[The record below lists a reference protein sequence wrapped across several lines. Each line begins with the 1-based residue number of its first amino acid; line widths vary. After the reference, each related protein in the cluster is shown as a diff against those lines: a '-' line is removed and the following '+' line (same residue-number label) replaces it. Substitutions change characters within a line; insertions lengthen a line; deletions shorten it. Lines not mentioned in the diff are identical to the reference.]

1 MIRKLKKLGNSQAV
15 ILEKPIL
22 ELIGL
27 EPEGEVQI
35 VVSGSSVV
43 ITPVRVGL
51 PDEDIDSH
59 LDALEPRYDR
69 MLSNLAK

>member
-51 PDEDIDSH
+51 PDEDVDSH